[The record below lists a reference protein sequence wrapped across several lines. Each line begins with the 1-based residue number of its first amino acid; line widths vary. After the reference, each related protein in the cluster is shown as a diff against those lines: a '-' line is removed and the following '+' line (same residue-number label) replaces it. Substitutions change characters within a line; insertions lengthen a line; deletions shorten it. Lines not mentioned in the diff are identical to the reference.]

1 MTINQPYITFH
12 DDHRAPQLG
21 MGTWQLTGDAVVPAI
36 QAAAEAG
43 YRSIDTAAIYGNE
56 AEVGR
61 GIAQCGIPREDLF
74 VTTKVWNDRHG
85 HDSTKT
91 AFQESL
97 DRLGL
102 DYVDLYLIHWPV
114 PQNKRYL
121 DTWEALIQLRDE
133 GRARSIGV
141 CNFQVGHLQKLLD
154 STGVLPVVNQIELH
168 PHFQQAELRAYHQDH
183 DIRTDEHL
191 GEALPGHGVDAGVRG
206 CGDRLMPV
214 SGELRHH
221 LRADQSR
228 AANHNDLRHVLAF
241 RHSRRRD
248 RRPPSADRQ
257 ATGFVTAH
265 AVFQCLS
272 LSGLT
277 TAHMPET

>member
-12 DDHRAPQLG
+12 DDRRAPQLG

-74 VTTKVWNDRHG
+74 VATKVWNDRHG

-91 AFQESL
+91 AFEESL

-121 DTWEALIQLRDE
+121 DTWESLIQLRDE

-183 DIRTDEHL
+183 DIRTEAWSPLGRTQALRDPVILELAHQLQATPAQVILRWHIQMGHMVIPKSSQPTRLQENFNLWNLHL
-191 GEALPGHGVDAGVRG
+191 DDAAMARIATL
-206 CGDRLMPV
+206 D
-214 SGELRHH
+214 
-221 LRADQSR
+221 RADGR
-228 AANHNDLRHVLAF
+228 IGPDPDTFYLLK
-241 RHSRRRD
+241 
-248 RRPPSADRQ
+248 
-257 ATGFVTAH
+257 
-265 AVFQCLS
+265 
-272 LSGLT
+272 
-277 TAHMPET
+277 

>member
-1 MTINQPYITFH
+1 MTFNQPYITFH
-12 DDHRAPQLG
+12 DDRRAPQLG

-56 AEVGR
+56 VEVGR

-74 VTTKVWNDRHG
+74 VATKVWNDRHG

-102 DYVDLYLIHWPV
+102 DYVDLYLIHWPA

-183 DIRTDEHL
+183 DIRTEAWSPLGRTQALRDPVILELAHQLQATPAQVILRWHIQMGHMVIPKSSHPTRLQENFNLWNLHL
-191 GEALPGHGVDAGVRG
+191 DDAAMARIATL
-206 CGDRLMPV
+206 D
-214 SGELRHH
+214 
-221 LRADQSR
+221 RADGR
-228 AANHNDLRHVLAF
+228 IGPDPDTF
-241 RHSRRRD
+241 
-248 RRPPSADRQ
+248 
-257 ATGFVTAH
+257 
-265 AVFQCLS
+265 CL
-272 LSGLT
+272 LK
-277 TAHMPET
+277 

>member
-74 VTTKVWNDRHG
+74 VATKVWNDRHG

-183 DIRTDEHL
+183 DIRTEAWSPLGRTQALRDPVILELAHQLQATPAQVIQRWHIQMGHMVIPKSSQPTRLQENFNLWNLHL
-191 GEALPGHGVDAGVRG
+191 DDAAMARIATL
-206 CGDRLMPV
+206 D
-214 SGELRHH
+214 
-221 LRADQSR
+221 RADGR
-228 AANHNDLRHVLAF
+228 IGPDPDTFYLLK
-241 RHSRRRD
+241 
-248 RRPPSADRQ
+248 
-257 ATGFVTAH
+257 
-265 AVFQCLS
+265 
-272 LSGLT
+272 
-277 TAHMPET
+277 

>member
-74 VTTKVWNDRHG
+74 VATKVWNDRHG

-183 DIRTDEHL
+183 DIRTEAWSPLGRTQALRDPVILELAHQLQATPAQVILRWHIQMGHMVIPKSSQPTRLQENFNLWNLHL
-191 GEALPGHGVDAGVRG
+191 DDAAMARIATL
-206 CGDRLMPV
+206 D
-214 SGELRHH
+214 
-221 LRADQSR
+221 RADGR
-228 AANHNDLRHVLAF
+228 IGPDPDTFYLLK
-241 RHSRRRD
+241 
-248 RRPPSADRQ
+248 
-257 ATGFVTAH
+257 
-265 AVFQCLS
+265 
-272 LSGLT
+272 
-277 TAHMPET
+277 

>member
-1 MTINQPYITFH
+1 MTTNQPYITFH
-12 DDHRAPQLG
+12 DGRRAPQLG
-21 MGTWQLTGDAVVPAI
+21 MGTWQLTGDAVVPSI
-36 QAAAEAG
+36 QAAVEAG

-56 AEVGR
+56 VEVGR
-61 GIAQCGIPREDLF
+61 GIARCGIPREDLF
-74 VTTKVWNDRHG
+74 VATKVWNDRHG

-91 AFQESL
+91 ALQESL

-121 DTWEALIQLRDE
+121 ETWEALIQLRDE

-183 DIRTDEHL
+183 DIRTEAWSPLGRTQALQDPVILELAHQLQATPAQVILRWHIQMGHMVIPKSSHPARLQENINLWNLHL
-191 GEALPGHGVDAGVRG
+191 DDAALARIAALD
-206 CGDRLMPV
+206 
-214 SGELRHH
+214 
-221 LRADQSR
+221 RADGR
-228 AANHNDLRHVLAF
+228 IGPDPDTFYL
-241 RHSRRRD
+241 
-248 RRPPSADRQ
+248 
-257 ATGFVTAH
+257 
-265 AVFQCLS
+265 
-272 LSGLT
+272 
-277 TAHMPET
+277 MKK

>member
-1 MTINQPYITFH
+1 MTTHQPYITFH
-12 DDHRAPQLG
+12 DGRRAPQLG
-21 MGTWQLTGDAVVPAI
+21 MGTWQLTGDAVVPSV
-36 QAAAEAG
+36 QAAVEAG

-56 AEVGR
+56 VEVGR

-74 VTTKVWNDRHG
+74 VATKVWNDRHG

-91 AFQESL
+91 ALQESL

-121 DTWEALIQLRDE
+121 ETWEALIQLRDE

-154 STGVLPVVNQIELH
+154 GTGVLPVVNQIELH

-183 DIRTDEHL
+183 DIRTEAWSPLGRTQALRDPVILELAHQLQATPAQVILRWHIQMGHMVIPKSSHPARLQENLNLWNLHL
-191 GEALPGHGVDAGVRG
+191 DDAALARISALD
-206 CGDRLMPV
+206 
-214 SGELRHH
+214 
-221 LRADQSR
+221 RADGR
-228 AANHNDLRHVLAF
+228 IGPDPDTFYLM
-241 RHSRRRD
+241 
-248 RRPPSADRQ
+248 
-257 ATGFVTAH
+257 GK
-265 AVFQCLS
+265 
-272 LSGLT
+272 
-277 TAHMPET
+277 

>member
-74 VTTKVWNDRHG
+74 VATKVWNDRHG

-183 DIRTDEHL
+183 DICTEAWSPLGRTQALRDPVILELAHQLQTTPAQVILRWHIQMGHMVIPKSSQPTRLQENFNLWNLHL
-191 GEALPGHGVDAGVRG
+191 DDAAMARIATL
-206 CGDRLMPV
+206 D
-214 SGELRHH
+214 
-221 LRADQSR
+221 RADGR
-228 AANHNDLRHVLAF
+228 IGPDPDTFYLLK
-241 RHSRRRD
+241 
-248 RRPPSADRQ
+248 
-257 ATGFVTAH
+257 
-265 AVFQCLS
+265 
-272 LSGLT
+272 
-277 TAHMPET
+277 

>member
-12 DDHRAPQLG
+12 DDRRAPQLG

-74 VTTKVWNDRHG
+74 VATKVWNDRHG

-91 AFQESL
+91 AFEESL

-121 DTWEALIQLRDE
+121 DTWESLIQLRDE

-183 DIRTDEHL
+183 DIRTEAWSPLGRTQALRDPVILELAHQLQATPAQVILRWHIQMGHMVIPKSSQPTRLQENFNLWNLHL
-191 GEALPGHGVDAGVRG
+191 DDAAMARIAALD
-206 CGDRLMPV
+206 
-214 SGELRHH
+214 
-221 LRADQSR
+221 RADGR
-228 AANHNDLRHVLAF
+228 IGPDPDTFYLLK
-241 RHSRRRD
+241 
-248 RRPPSADRQ
+248 
-257 ATGFVTAH
+257 
-265 AVFQCLS
+265 
-272 LSGLT
+272 
-277 TAHMPET
+277 